1 VLKLAICEAAQE
13 AEKVLGFS
21 SQDMDLQFDYL
32 LSIAMEAG
40 DNVADT
46 LKENL
51 KLKKSKFIK
60 PFMKK

>member
-1 VLKLAICEAAQE
+1 MEISDAAQE
-13 AEKVLGFS
+13 ADKVLGFS

-40 DNVADT
+40 DNVADS

-51 KLKKSKFIK
+51 KLKKSKFLK

>member
-1 VLKLAICEAAQE
+1 MEISDAAQE
-13 AEKVLGFS
+13 ADKVLGFS

-40 DNVADT
+40 DNVADS

-51 KLKKSKFIK
+51 ELKKSKFLK